1 MGRVVGRNRVPGAPE
16 PQRGHA
22 GSVPPEATIVRRRIE
37 LSPDAEPL
45 AMSGR
50 VLNEM
55 CAHAL
60 EAQPEECCGL
70 VTGTGSDRFR
80 TVYRCRNDMTM
91 RHRTDPDHF
100 PRDGREA
107 FYMSETD
114 LMRALV
120 DAESRGEEVTAVY
133 HSHVGADAYL
143 SEMDQAFLAQELF
156 PFPDAAQV
164 VIGVWERKV
173 SRVAIFERPSAA
185 EEFTGRPVEAL
196 P

>member
-1 MGRVVGRNRVPGAPE
+1 VC
-16 PQRGHA
+16 
-22 GSVPPEATIVRRRIE
+22 RRIE
-37 LSPDAEPL
+37 LSTEAEPL
-45 AMSGR
+45 AIPGR

-70 VTGTGSDRFR
+70 VTGSGSDRFR

-91 RHRTDPDHF
+91 RHRTDPAQF

-114 LMRALV
+114 LMRALA

-156 PFPDAAQV
+156 PFPNAAQV
-164 VIGVWERKV
+164 VIGVWERQI
-173 SRVAIFERPSAA
+173 SRVGVFERENIAD
-185 EEFTGRPVEAL
+185 EFRGRAVEAL

>member
-1 MGRVVGRNRVPGAPE
+1 V
-16 PQRGHA
+16 Q
-22 GSVPPEATIVRRRIE
+22 TRIE
-37 LSPDAEPL
+37 LSEQAEPL
-45 AMSGR
+45 AIPGR
-50 VLNEM
+50 VLNEL

-70 VTGTGSDRFR
+70 VTGTASERFR

-91 RHRTDPDHF
+91 RHRTDPAHY

-120 DAESRGEEVTAVY
+120 DAESRGESVTAVY

-143 SEMDQAFLAQELF
+143 SEMDQAFLAQDLF
-156 PFPDAAQV
+156 PFPDAAQL

-173 SRVAIFERPSAA
+173 SRVGVFERESVDAPF
-185 EEFTGRPVEAL
+185 EGRAVEAL

>member
-1 MGRVVGRNRVPGAPE
+1 M
-16 PQRGHA
+16 
-22 GSVPPEATIVRRRIE
+22 RRRIE
-37 LSPDAEPL
+37 VSAEAEPL
-45 AMSGR
+45 AIPGR
-50 VLNEM
+50 VLNEL

-70 VTGTGSDRFR
+70 LTGTGEDRFR

-91 RHRTDPDHF
+91 RHRTDPTLY

-114 LMRALV
+114 WMRALA
-120 DAESRGEEVTAVY
+120 DAERRGEEVTGVY

-143 SEMDQAFLAQELF
+143 SEMDQAFLEHDLF
-156 PFPDAAQV
+156 PFPNAAQL

-173 SRVAIFERPSAA
+173 SRVGVFERPSPE
-185 EEFTGRPVEAL
+185 EEFVGRAVEAL